1 MKKYIFSLALAIFA
15 FDVCAVQFYPSG
27 KVSGVLVH
35 DQGSNAGGPLIKI
48 QGFTAATACTKDGD
62 GEVYLAI
69 ENNEFGKMQFS
80 LAVAAYMAGTV
91 VHTKLDDTKKS
102 ASGHC
107 LLGRISVD

>member
-1 MKKYIFSLALAIFA
+1 MKEFICAALLAVFSFKVYAA
-15 FDVCAVQFYPSG
+15 QFYPSG
-27 KVSGVLVH
+27 KVSGILIH

-48 QGFTAATACTKDGD
+48 QGFAAATACTKDGD